1 MYRRQASL
9 LEFVLFIHTLYL
21 NFYSYIST
29 KNLWQMQ
36 SLFLDLFQIGTVS
49 IQFPFLDHY
58 RGLGTG
64 SKHSTIKEII
74 MQSTRFLSFLSSAMR
89 FALGFRFSL
98 SFALTFRNNYQR
110 AAYFF
115 LMHRVISQIASTM
128 HTKYK
133 IFVKD
138 NFYAADIRYYCS
150 ISFFK
155 TFHVFLSGSDSVN
168 VFAFFSESN

>member
-1 MYRRQASL
+1 MHSNSQMAFEL
-9 LEFVLFIHTLYL
+9 CIFVLYP
-21 NFYSYIST
+21 NFYSCIST
-29 KNLWQMQ
+29 TNLWQMQ
-36 SLFLDLFQIGTVS
+36 RLFLDLFQIGTVS

-74 MQSTRFLSFLSSAMR
+74 MQSTWFLSFLSSAMR

-98 SFALTFRNNYQR
+98 SFSLTFRNNYQR

-138 NFYAADIRYYCS
+138 NFYAADISQYCS
-150 ISFFK
+150 ISFSNK
-155 TFHVFLSGSDSVN
+155 TKYFRLRRFDLVKWFERKLQ
-168 VFAFFSESN
+168 ET